1 MSLKIGTNENLQNVK
16 CNNNGRSM
24 ITFMADS
31 VLKIKKWKVNMKTK
45 SYLTMLYVL
54 YENFAGN
61 YIITPQCHID
71 IVSSLEQFSCLI
83 CMIIIDL
90 IEKVGHNNNIIKYP
104 INICT
109 YFTFYV
115 LKNKESQ
122 INS

>member
-1 MSLKIGTNENLQNVK
+1 
-16 CNNNGRSM
+16 
-24 ITFMADS
+24 
-31 VLKIKKWKVNMKTK
+31 
-45 SYLTMLYVL
+45 MLYVL